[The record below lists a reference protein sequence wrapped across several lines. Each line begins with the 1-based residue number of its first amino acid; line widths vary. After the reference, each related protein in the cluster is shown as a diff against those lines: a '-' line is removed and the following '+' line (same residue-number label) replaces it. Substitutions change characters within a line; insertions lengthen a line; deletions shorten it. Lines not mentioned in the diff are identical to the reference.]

1 MERFAGF
8 IPGATTAAAGAG
20 AQSWAAPK
28 WAPAFRKTHL
38 STPRAR
44 LYYYDYVFI
53 ETLRRRQGK
62 TLATPVTLAGRGG
75 RA

>member
-1 MERFAGF
+1 MRRFYPRRGDS
-8 IPGATTAAAGAG
+8 GSGGGCTEL
-20 AQSWAAPK
+20 AAPK

-62 TLATPVTLAGRGG
+62 TLATPVTLAGRGV